1 MGSFEKLVVLTV
13 IFLASVILAVAALSD
28 GDVQPSGDAA
38 ALVGAPSSGTA
49 TQPPP
54 KTGGDGSA
62 ERAPA
67 ANNPFVGA
75 DRSRDA
81 GLLSATG
88 RATEAA
94 ASEGAGRAEDA
105 VLDAERTDQNRSA
118 APVEPEPLA
127 AHEELPELLA
137 TATGLVPSFVGS
149 NLHFYHVGPSDHTW
163 AGLSERFYGSAAYA
177 DVLVAENAAV
187 GPPVPGTDIIVP
199 SRASTPAGSTRTEP
213 HTARAPGRTAPPQ
226 PKSTPGNEPVVEGE
240 LTGQTY
246 RIHTVAA
253 GESLTAIAFHYYG
266 KASLWTRI
274 HDANR
279 DQLPN
284 ADRLTEGM
292 QLRIP

>member
-13 IFLASVILAVAALSD
+13 IFLASVILAVASLSD
-28 GDVQPSGDAA
+28 GDVATPQGDGT
-38 ALVGAPSSGTA
+38 ALVSAPSNLAS
-49 TQPPP
+49 PPERDTP
-54 KTGGDGSA
+54 SA
-62 ERAPA
+62 PNRESAP
-67 ANNPFVGA
+67 NNPFVTS
-75 DRSRDA
+75 DRAREA

-88 RATEAA
+88 A
-94 ASEGAGRAEDA
+94 ASAPSAQAPVIDSNA
-105 VLDAERTDQNRSA
+105 SRSA
-118 APVEPEPLA
+118 APVVPAPFA
-127 AHEELPELLA
+127 AQEDLPEIVA
-137 TATGLVPSFVGS
+137 TATGLTPSFVG
-149 NLHFYHVGPSDHTW
+149 NGLYYYKVEANDRTW
-163 AGLSERFYGSAAYA
+163 AALSERFYGSAAFA

-199 SRASTPAGSTRTEP
+199 SRSAQAPANRTEP

-226 PKSTPGNEPVVEGE
+226 PKSTPGNDPQAEGE
-240 LTGQTY
+240 LTGQTF
-246 RIHTVAA
+246 RTHTVAA